1 MSIGGS
7 YITQRVY
14 AKIESAFN
22 DTTYTGLAAGD
33 ALVPTTV
40 ALQASD
46 NRVPSK
52 SKRGTPDVV
61 ASLPR
66 MQTSGFQLGA
76 EWRPSGTIGVESDLG
91 PLLKAFFGTQTLSG
105 SGSGVATT
113 VSASPTPTVTGCT
126 VASATGMSVGDLIYV
141 TLASGRREATRI
153 KTIATNALTF
163 DALSAAPASGAAV
176 VDSVTYKLQTAV
188 PSSICVAN
196 FLAGKKECITG
207 GMVESIELNFGK
219 QDEVTVTINGQSAQY
234 RGNSEATSLT
244 DPVTSTTVGSP
255 INGLTASAVING
267 AAFTAISAKVTLAN
281 AIKLRDQDMGAAYAT
296 EAYRS
301 DFRMGTFEV
310 TFYVDDHA
318 VVNLGESHTKVACS
332 LSIGSTNGSMLGFVA
347 PNVEFDR
354 APLPSGTSDA
364 PTMTVRGT
372 LYGSTTGNDALFVG
386 E

>member
-1 MSIGGS
+1 MAIGGS

-14 AKIESAFN
+14 LKTESAFN

-33 ALVPTTV
+33 AVVPTTV

-76 EWRPSGTIGVESDLG
+76 EWRPSGTLGTESDLG
-91 PLLKAFFGTQTLSG
+91 PVLKAFFGTQVTSG
-105 SGSGVATT
+105 SGSGVTTT
-113 VSASPTPTVTGCT
+113 VSASPSPTVTGCT
-126 VASATGMSVGDLIYV
+126 VASATGLAVGDLIYI

-163 DALSAAPASGAAV
+163 DALSAAPATGAAV
-176 VDSVTYKLQTAV
+176 VDSVTYKLQTAA
-188 PSSICVAN
+188 PSSICIAN
-196 FLAGKKECITG
+196 FLAGKKECVTG
-207 GMVESIELNFGK
+207 AMVESLEISFGK
-219 QDEVTVTINGQSAQY
+219 QDEVTITANGQSAQY
-234 RGNSEATSLT
+234 RGNSEATSLS
-244 DPVTSTTVGSP
+244 DPGTSTTTGSP
-255 INGLTASAVING
+255 INGLTASLVVNG
-267 AAFTAISAKVTLAN
+267 AAFTAIAAKVSIAN
-281 AIKLRDQDMGAAYAT
+281 GIKLRDQDMGAAYAT
-296 EAYRS
+296 EAYRA
-301 DFRMGTFEV
+301 DFRMGTVEF

-318 VVNLGESHTKVACS
+318 IVNLGESHTKVACS

-354 APLPSGTSDA
+354 TPLPSGTSDA

-372 LYGSTTGNDALFVG
+372 LYGSTTGNDALFLG